1 MKKTPTGSN
10 PRSKRVTP
18 VPDVVPPELWDDI
31 LRERARLLAQPTEQD
46 ETEETIEVVTM
57 QLAYETYAIE
67 TAYVREVY
75 PLKDLTPLPR
85 TPPFVAGIVNV
96 RGQVMSVI
104 DLKKLFELPAQGIT
118 DLNKVVILSDGD
130 MEFGI
135 LADTILGVRD
145 ISLEGFQ
152 TKLPTLTGIRE
163 DYLKGITDERLI
175 VLDAAKMLHHDGI
188 VVHEEVA

>member
-1 MKKTPTGSN
+1 MTKPQAPRTRRKKTTAI
-10 PRSKRVTP
+10 
-18 VPDVVPPELWDDI
+18 PDAVPPEMWESI
-31 LRERARLLAQPTEQD
+31 LRERARMLAQAPE
-46 ETEETIEVVTM
+46 EAGTEETIEVVTM
-57 QLAYETYAIE
+57 LLAYENYAIE

-75 PLKDLTPLPR
+75 PLRDLTPLPC

-104 DLKKLFELPAQGIT
+104 DLKKLFELPTQGLT

-135 LADTILGVRD
+135 LADAILGVQD
-145 ISLEGFQ
+145 IPPHSLQ

-163 DYLKGITDERLI
+163 DYLKGITAERLV

>member
-1 MKKTPTGSN
+1 MSKPRAPGRTRRKKTTAI
-10 PRSKRVTP
+10 
-18 VPDVVPPELWDDI
+18 PDAVPPEMWESI
-31 LRERARLLAQPTEQD
+31 LRERARMLAQAPE
-46 ETEETIEVVTM
+46 EAGTEETIEVVTM
-57 QLAYETYAIE
+57 LLAYENYAIE

-75 PLKDLTPLPR
+75 PLRDLTPLPC

-104 DLKKLFELPAQGIT
+104 DLKKLFELPTQGLT

-135 LADTILGVRD
+135 LADAILGVQD
-145 ISLEGFQ
+145 IPLHSLQ

-163 DYLKGITDERLI
+163 DYLKGITAERLV

>member
-1 MKKTPTGSN
+1 MKKPARSN
-10 PRSKRVTP
+10 SKNKRVTP
-18 VPDVVPPELWDDI
+18 VPDVVPPEMWDSI
-31 LRERARLLAQPTEQD
+31 LRERARILAQPTEQE

-57 QLAYETYAIE
+57 LLAYETYAIE

-75 PLKDLTPLPR
+75 PLKDLTPLPC

-135 LADTILGVRD
+135 LADAILGVRD

-163 DYLKGITDERLI
+163 DYLKGITAERLV